1 MEINPNEVYTAEEAQ
16 DFLKISNSTIK
27 RLIKGGI
34 LKAHKVG
41 GRYRILGKDV
51 LRAVS
56 PEVESRTANIY
67 LRLKKKVKQ
76 MIQDW

>member
-1 MEINPNEVYTAEEAQ
+1 MEINPNEVYTTEEAQ
-16 DFLKISNSTIK
+16 DYLKISNSTIK

-41 GRYRILGKDV
+41 GRYRLLGKDV

-56 PEVESRTANIY
+56 PEVESRTANVY
-67 LRLKKKVKQ
+67 LKLKKKVKKT
-76 MIQDW
+76 IENW